1 METYLQQFE
10 ETYNLL
16 NEIITPQ
23 APASGAIA
31 ATSDPARKDFGPA
44 GGNGYPPSMNK
55 KGLLDPYQS
64 HPLATMGDPDRVP
77 SMPYPLENINS
88 YLSDSYVYLNAAI
101 TQMTAAAKSN
111 PALSPVFAKE
121 IERLSKEGKKALQS
135 IEYIGQRITSVAN
148 LNY

>member
-1 METYLQQFE
+1 MENYLQQFE
-10 ETYNLL
+10 ETYDLL

-23 APASGAIA
+23 SPASGAIP

-88 YLSDSYVYLNAAI
+88 YLSDSFVFLNAAL
-101 TQMTAAAKSN
+101 TQMKAATRSN
-111 PALSPVFAKE
+111 PTLSPVFAKE
-121 IERLSKEGKKALQS
+121 VKRLTKQGEEALKS

>member
-1 METYLQQFE
+1 MNYIQQFE

-31 ATSDPARKDFGPA
+31 ATKDSPRKDFGPA
-44 GGNGYPPSMNK
+44 SGNGYPPSMNK

-64 HPLATMGDPDRVP
+64 HPYATMGDPDRIP
-77 SMPYPLENINS
+77 SMPYPLENIDS
-88 YLSDSYVYLNAAI
+88 YLSDSFVYLNAAL
-101 TQMTAAAKSN
+101 TQMKAAAQSN
-111 PALSPVFAKE
+111 PSLSPIFVKE
-121 IERLSKEGKKALQS
+121 IKRLTKEGAKALKC
-135 IEYIGQRITSVAN
+135 IEDIGKNITKVAN